1 MASNFSL
8 AILALALFAFC
19 FQATLG
25 EITCEHLD
33 QDTCAYAVSS
43 TGKRCVLEKHVKR
56 SGEEEYTCRTSEI
69 EADKIK
75 NLIETDQCVKACGL
89 DRKSFGIS
97 SDSLL
102 ESRFTEMLCSSQ
114 CYNSCPNV
122 VDLYFNLAAGE
133 GVFLPKLCEAQGA
146 NARRGMAEIRSSGLV
161 APGPASGVKL
171 VAPGP
176 TSGVKFLGVAPALA
190 PY

>member
-1 MASNFSL
+1 MASNFILKTL
-8 AILALALFAFC
+8 AVLALASFAC
-19 FQATLG
+19 SQATLG
-25 EITCEHLD
+25 EITCERLD

-43 TGKRCVLEKHVKR
+43 TGKRCLLEKHVKR
-56 SGEEEYTCRTSEI
+56 SGDEEYTCRASDI

-75 NLIETDQCVKACGL
+75 NWIETDRCVKACGL

-102 ESRFTEMLCSSQ
+102 ESRFTEMLCSPQ

-146 NARRGMAEIRSSGLV
+146 NARRGMSEIRSSGLV
-161 APGPASGVKL
+161 APGPG
-171 VAPGP
+171 
-176 TSGVKFLGVAPALA
+176 SGVKFLGVGPAMAPF
-190 PY
+190 

>member
-1 MASNFSL
+1 MASNFSVKTL
-8 AILALALFAFC
+8 SVLALALFAFC
-19 FQATLG
+19 LQATLG
-25 EITCEHLD
+25 EIICEHLD

-56 SGEEEYTCRTSEI
+56 SGEEEYTCGTSEI

-75 NLIETDQCVKACGL
+75 NWIETDQCVKACGL

-102 ESRFTEMLCSSQ
+102 ESRFTEMLCSPQ
-114 CYNSCPNV
+114 CHNSCPNV

-133 GVFLPKLCEAQGA
+133 GVFLPKLCEAQEA
-146 NARRGMAEIRSSGLV
+146 HARRGMAEILSSGLV
-161 APGPASGVKL
+161 APGPASGAKL
-171 VAPGP
+171 
-176 TSGVKFLGVAPALA
+176 LGVAPAMA
-190 PY
+190 PF